1 MTAPETEARHLIGL
15 LLGTEDDWPAAFES
29 IVGRLGPVQVGPNT
43 HTYATERVTIEP
55 FDLRADPHYDVVID
69 RLAYWYHVPR
79 EWLKK
84 VALMDDVYLL
94 NSPFTFQAMEKHAA
108 YCAMIRL
115 GLKVPNTWLV
125 PYKQPV
131 EHAKYAYTAARYNR
145 PFDLEQVAEQVGYP
159 LYMKPYDGGAWRGV
173 SEVRNPAE
181 LHHAYDESGEM
192 LMHLQAA
199 VDGYDVFA
207 RSLSIGAETMVMRFR
222 PERPMHDRYAVD
234 HAFLEP
240 EVGAEVTAIGRIVNA
255 FFRWEFNSCETLLKG
270 PEVHPIDYANA
281 CPDVAIT
288 SLHYYF
294 PWAMRSLVQVVG
306 LLHRDR
312 AQAAA
317 VRRHDAVVRDR
328 RPRRPVVRR
337 EGRGVREAGGR
348 LLRDRALPRL
358 LRQPPRAPRRDRPRL
373 RRQPGVRRPARR
385 HGQGAVP
392 GARARP
398 LRRALPR
405 AAGPLGVRRA
415 SADVSVYERWYSPR
429 LEQEIG
435 LVRYGHYGRPV
446 LLFPTAGGDAH
457 EAERQGLVHAC
468 AGLLADGR
476 VKIYSC
482 DSTAGQALLHRH
494 GSPEYRMWLFNQFQ
508 ECVRYEVVPAIA
520 ADSGGEQSI
529 VVAGSSIGAYNS
541 IGVLA
546 RYPDVFG
553 AAVCMSG
560 TYEISRFLEHQH
572 GLDLYLASAGQFL
585 PGLEGPPLEQL
596 RTRFAVLATGSGD
609 YEDVPASR
617 RMGEVLGAK
626 GVPHRVDVWGPEWP
640 HDWQTWHRMLP
651 QYLDELC

>member
-15 LLGTEDDWPAAFES
+15 LLGTEDDWPTAFES
-29 IVGRLGPVQVGPNT
+29 LVGRLGPVQVGDKR

-55 FDLRADPHYDVVID
+55 FDLRAAPHYGVVID

-181 LHHAYDESGEM
+181 LHRAYDESGEM

-240 EVGAEVTAIGRIVNA
+240 EVGAEVQTIGRIVNA

-294 PWAMRSLVQVVG
+294 PWAMRSLVKWSVFCTATGRKPRPFVDTAPWFAIADRDDLSYDDKIAEYGRLADDYFETERYRDFCDSRLAHLDEIVLDYVDSPAFDG
-306 LLHRDR
+306 LLVDTVK
-312 AQAAA
+312 AQFPAHE
-317 VRRHDAVVRDR
+317 HDHFVAHF
-328 RPRRPVVRR
+328 
-337 EGRGVREAGGR
+337 RG
-348 LLRDRALPRL
+348 LLGLWVSDE
-358 LRQPPRAPRRDRPRL
+358 
-373 RRQPGVRRPARR
+373 
-385 HGQGAVP
+385 
-392 GARARP
+392 RAR
-398 LRRALPR
+398 
-405 AAGPLGVRRA
+405 
-415 SADVSVYERWYSPR
+415 
-429 LEQEIG
+429 
-435 LVRYGHYGRPV
+435 
-446 LLFPTAGGDAH
+446 T
-457 EAERQGLVHAC
+457 
-468 AGLLADGR
+468 
-476 VKIYSC
+476 
-482 DSTAGQALLHRH
+482 
-494 GSPEYRMWLFNQFQ
+494 
-508 ECVRYEVVPAIA
+508 
-520 ADSGGEQSI
+520 
-529 VVAGSSIGAYNS
+529 
-541 IGVLA
+541 
-546 RYPDVFG
+546 
-553 AAVCMSG
+553 
-560 TYEISRFLEHQH
+560 
-572 GLDLYLASAGQFL
+572 
-585 PGLEGPPLEQL
+585 
-596 RTRFAVLATGSGD
+596 
-609 YEDVPASR
+609 
-617 RMGEVLGAK
+617 
-626 GVPHRVDVWGPEWP
+626 
-640 HDWQTWHRMLP
+640 
-651 QYLDELC
+651 